1 MRVLITGA
9 TSGIGKQLAL
19 DYLAEGHEVWT
30 IGRNQQVLDELAELG
45 FNAVKIDLS
54 NRAEALEWFNTLTS
68 IDLAILNA
76 GTCEYIDYPDFDS
89 ALIQRV
95 MRANVESMAISI
107 EGILPALRKGINPHL
122 VGVGSSAAYVPL
134 PRAEAYGA
142 SKAAVEYL
150 INTLRLAL
158 FRENI
163 AVSLV
168 CPGFVKTPLTDKNDF
183 PMPFQVSVQEA
194 SRAIRKGIAKRKPE
208 IHFPRR
214 FTYLLKILSLL
225 PHSLWTH
232 VAQRM
237 MRNGQKP

>member
-1 MRVLITGA
+1 MRILITGA